1 MKPTVVITGVSSGIG
16 YDAVRYLSQ
25 HGYFVFGS
33 VRSGDAKA
41 ELESDFPENVEA
53 LVFDV
58 TDPPAI
64 QSAALRVAEYLGT
77 RRLTALVNNA
87 GIAEGGPLEL
97 LEDDR
102 FRRQI
107 EVNLIGTRNVTNAF
121 LPHLAAEPEPGK
133 PRQGAPGKI
142 INITSISGILN
153 TPING
158 AYCVAKHAMESLGE
172 VYRRELMR
180 YGIDVVSIQ
189 PGPIQSKLWDKNV
202 GSLDRF
208 NNTIY
213 STMIRNTDNIMR
225 NAQRDALPAEVIS
238 KLIHKIIKAR
248 RPRTQYIVHS
258 HRWLVTVIAKWLPA
272 RWVDRM
278 LYRKLT
284 STSQG
289 RKGVRT
295 QGAKKNGQDSLFC
308 VF

>member
-1 MKPTVVITGVSSGIG
+1 MKPTIVITGVSSGIG

-33 VRSGDAKA
+33 VRSDDVKA
-41 ELESDFPENVEA
+41 GLELEFPENFMA
-53 LVFDV
+53 LVFDI

-64 QSAALRVAEYLGT
+64 RRAAQQVAEHLEN

-87 GIAEGGPLEL
+87 GVAEGGPLEL

-121 LPHLAAEPEPGK
+121 LPHLGAEPELNPE
-133 PRQGAPGKI
+133 RQGAPGKI
-142 INITSISGILN
+142 INITSISAVLN

-158 AYCVAKHAMESLGE
+158 AYCVAKHAAESLGE
-172 VYRRELMR
+172 VYRRELMC

-202 GSLDRF
+202 GSMDRF
-208 NNTIY
+208 KDTIY
-213 STMIRNTDNIMR
+213 GTMIRNTDEIMR

-238 KLIHKIIKAR
+238 SLIDRIIR
-248 RPRTQYIVHS
+248 SSRPRVSYIVHKQKW
-258 HRWLVTVIAKWLPA
+258 RAWLLAHVLPA
-272 RWVDRM
+272 RLTDRLLWKRLNRPVESDDDHVD
-278 LYRKLT
+278 
-284 STSQG
+284 S
-289 RKGVRT
+289 
-295 QGAKKNGQDSLFC
+295 
-308 VF
+308 